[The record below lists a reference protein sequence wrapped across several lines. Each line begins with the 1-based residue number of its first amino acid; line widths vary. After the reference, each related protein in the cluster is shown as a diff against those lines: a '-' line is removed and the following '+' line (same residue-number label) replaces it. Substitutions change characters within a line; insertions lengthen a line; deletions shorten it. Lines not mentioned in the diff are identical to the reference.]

1 MALIDVKARYSQDV
15 VSPFDSDDIGHVE
28 KYGVER
34 MGTVAMPRLNFT
46 IAGNTIEIYAAGG
59 TCIPFLGNVL
69 GAERCKLFPIPPN
82 QEDVM
87 KSGIDIT
94 NMGSI
99 MSIPPT
105 TTIQTV

>member
-1 MALIDVKARYSQDV
+1 MNPLPKGLV
-15 VSPFDSDDIGHVE
+15 G
-28 KYGVER
+28 
-34 MGTVAMPRLNFT
+34 PR
-46 IAGNTIEIYAAGG
+46 GSGG
-59 TCIPFLGNVL
+59 GACIPFSGNVL

-99 MSIPPT
+99 MSIT
-105 TTIQTV
+105 HHNHTKQYERKKEEMYVVV